1 MPSSPA
7 SPGRTTN
14 SASPEKIAF
23 SALTT
28 STWMVAAA
36 ILLLERLRLL
46 ERFLDRADHVERL
59 LGQRVALAVDDH
71 LEALD
76 GVFERNVFARRAG
89 EVLRHGKRLRQ
100 EALDLARPGYREL
113 VLGRQLVH
121 AENRDDVAQ
130 LLVALQRLLHGAR
143 GVVVLLADRVGVDL
157 ARGRIQRIDR
167 RVDAERGDI
176 AREHHGGV
184 KVAEGRRRARIGQV
198 VR

>member
-14 SASPEKIAF
+14 SASPEKIAS

-46 ERFLDRADHVERL
+46 EGFLDRADHVERL

-76 GVFERNVFARRAG
+76 GVLQRYVLARLAG
-89 EVLRHGKRLRQ
+89 EVLRHGEGLRQ
-100 EALDLARPGYREL
+100 EALDLARAGDGQL
-113 VLGRQLVH
+113 VLGRELVH
-121 AENRDDVAQ
+121 AEDGDDVAQ
-130 LLVALQRLLHGAR
+130 LLVALQRRLHGAR
-143 GVVVLLADRVGVDL
+143 RAVVLLANGV
-157 ARGRIQRIDR
+157 RIDLTGG
-167 RVDAERGDI
+167 RV
-176 AREHHGGV
+176 
-184 KVAEGRRRARIGQV
+184 
-198 VR
+198 